1 VDRRLARISNS
12 FDFLLQTTPVNT
24 QSAWR
29 EFKLS
34 HFQRIPTFHYRP
46 LPIDP
51 AIKKREL
58 FSIPIERIEDPTLA
72 YLFRQKR
79 SELDHQLTMLLDRD
93 TPKFLYGSLQVY
105 GTVDDQ
111 LYNLAETIL
120 QTISPR
126 SRDGRGG
133 YIKATAFASLARDE
147 VKYYQQ
153 MHAGVSATVQIRDDI
168 TGLIVSQGNLL
179 ISNRTRIPASRV
191 NALLQHE
198 IGTHILTYFNG
209 RAQPFQQLYTG
220 LAGYESLQEGLAVLS
235 EYMVGGL
242 SRPRLRLLAG
252 RVLAVKRL
260 LDGASF
266 IDTYKE
272 LVFQHGFAQRIAFI
286 LVMRVYRGGGLTKD
300 AVYLKGLVD
309 VLVYLKRGGALEP
322 LFVGKITTNDM
333 PLIRELNWRQV
344 LHPPPLKPR
353 FLENGQSAKKLA
365 HLRNGLTVLDLIK
378 RRKK

>member
-1 VDRRLARISNS
+1 
-12 FDFLLQTTPVNT
+12 
-24 QSAWR
+24 
-29 EFKLS
+29 
-34 HFQRIPTFHYRP
+34 
-46 LPIDP
+46 
-51 AIKKREL
+51 
-58 FSIPIERIEDPTLA
+58 
-72 YLFRQKR
+72 
-79 SELDHQLTMLLDRD
+79 
-93 TPKFLYGSLQVY
+93 
-105 GTVDDQ
+105 
-111 LYNLAETIL
+111 LAETIL
-120 QTISPR
+120 QTTSRR
-126 SRDGRGG
+126 SRYGKGG
-133 YIKATAFASLARDE
+133 YVKAAAFASLARDE

-153 MHAGVSATVQIRDDI
+153 MHPDVSATVQIRDDI

-179 ISNRTRIPASRV
+179 ISKRTRVPASRV

-209 RAQPFQQLYTG
+209 RAQPFQQLHTG
-220 LAGYESLQEGLAVLS
+220 LAGYEALQEGLAVLS

-242 SRPRLRLLAG
+242 SRPRLRTLAG
-252 RVLAVKRL
+252 RVLAVQRL
-260 LDGASF
+260 LNGVSF

-272 LVFQHGFAQRIAFI
+272 LVFQHGFAQRLAFI

-309 VLVYLKRGGALEP
+309 VLAYLKRGGTLEP

-365 HLRNGLTVLDLIK
+365 RLRSGLTVLDLIK